1 MARAKTMSVSLAAA
15 VGLGAVLSGAA
26 MAQIAVSANDARM
39 RLENGKTTHNKDG
52 VDTVTLIDLAS
63 TPPKT
68 LGEVRAPASVAGPP
82 TSVAI
87 TPNEEIALVSAAQ
100 QPDPADPT
108 KQVPVDIVTVIEL
121 NKTGGVVG
129 NLTARVRGKQAPP
142 AYTPKVIAT
151 LKVGR
156 GPAGIAINKAGTL
169 ALVANRNEGTVSVL
183 SIAGKTVT
191 VLPEKVQLGD
201 DKSGPSGIVI
211 SADGRTALVTMDGE
225 NANKIAVLEIDGTK
239 VTYTRRDLNAG
250 LRPYGIDIDA
260 KGEVAVVANIGRG
273 LGDSDTVSVID
284 MRAKPVRVVNTVSV
298 GQTPVGIKIS
308 PDGNYVAVSIMNG
321 TNKPSDSPF
330 FADKGKLV
338 ILRRVGTQ
346 LSRVAEANVGRW
358 CQGIVWTSNSRR
370 VFVQCMVEQQVMGF
384 SWNATSLQSIGNVTV
399 NGGPAAIRTV
409 EK

>member
-1 MARAKTMSVSLAAA
+1 MSSTALAQ
-15 VGLGAVLSGAA
+15 L
-26 MAQIAVSANDARM
+26 AVSANDGRL
-39 RLENGKTTHNKDG
+39 RLENGKTSHAKDG

-63 TPPKT
+63 TPPKA
-68 LGEVRAPASVAGPP
+68 LAEVKAPASVVGPP

-87 TPNEEIALVSAAQ
+87 TPNEEIALIAAAQ
-100 QPDPADPT
+100 QPDPADPN
-108 KQVPVDIVTVIEL
+108 KQVPADIVTVIEL

-129 NLTARVRGKQAPP
+129 TLAARVRGKQAPP
-142 AYTPKVIAT
+142 AYTPKVLAT

-156 GPAGIAINKAGTL
+156 GPSGIAINKAGTL

-183 SIAGKTVT
+183 TIAGKTVT

-201 DKSGPSGIVI
+201 AASGPSGIAI

-225 NANKIAVLEIDGTK
+225 TANRIAVLDITGTK
-239 VTYTRRDLNAG
+239 VTYAKRDLNAG

-273 LGDSDTVSVID
+273 QGDSDTVSLID

-298 GQTPVGIKIS
+298 GQTPEGIKIS
-308 PDGNYVAVSIMNG
+308 PDGNYVAVSVMNG
-321 TNKPSDSPF
+321 TNKASDSPF
-330 FADKGKLV
+330 YSDKGKLV
-338 ILRRVGTQ
+338 ILRRVGTG
-346 LSRVAEANVGRW
+346 LTRIADANVGRW

-399 NGGPAAIRTV
+399 NGGPAAIRTA